1 MSIWKINMKLLHV
14 SKKIVLCM
22 RMSELNLP
30 TVEFKTNL
38 TTYNMSLFSNYAIIF
53 SLKDFLSENLFYI
66 HTKIKIGMHVP
77 YMYYHWFTGTCTC

>member
-1 MSIWKINMKLLHV
+1 
-14 SKKIVLCM
+14 M

-38 TTYNMSLFSNYAIIF
+38 TTYNMSLFSNFAIIF

-66 HTKIKIGMHVP
+66 HTKIKIGMHVHVLP
-77 YMYYHWFTGTCTC
+77 LIYRYLLNQTDIWKLEFKLSRAMPNKPQH